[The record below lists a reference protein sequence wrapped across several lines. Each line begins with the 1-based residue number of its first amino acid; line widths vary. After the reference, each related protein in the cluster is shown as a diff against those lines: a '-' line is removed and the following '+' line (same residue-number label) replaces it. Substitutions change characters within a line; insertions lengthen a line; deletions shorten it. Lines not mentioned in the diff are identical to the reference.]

1 MKVWTAI
8 RVTSRA
14 GCRLAAR
21 PVRTRVLPA
30 PAAPLVAAL
39 LLAGVVLAA
48 PAQAAPAADRD
59 AGPSAGDVFSQ
70 VATAFEAGDADALAG
85 LVHADGLRV
94 SGHNERVGVYSPA
107 QAVYFFRNLFQA
119 QRTLVFTFR
128 KTQDDASGRLARA
141 LAEWKRRRVD
151 SDRIVDQQLVLV
163 LARDG
168 QHWRLAE
175 INLMR

>member
-1 MKVWTAI
+1 M
-8 RVTSRA
+8 RLRTSTRLTMRA
-14 GCRLAAR
+14 GRRGAVR
-21 PVRTRVLPA
+21 PALPRALPVL
-30 PAAPLVAAL
+30 AAL
-39 LLAGVVLAA
+39 LLSAATAAAA
-48 PAQAAPAADRD
+48 PPAERD
-59 AGPSAGDVFSQ
+59 VGPSAGDVFAQ
-70 VATAFEAGDADALAG
+70 IAAAFEAGDADALAG
-85 LVHADGLRV
+85 LVHPDGLRV
-94 SGHNERVGVYSPA
+94 AGHNERVGVYSPA

-128 KTQDDASGRLARA
+128 KAQDDASGQLARA

-168 QHWRLAE
+168 QRWRLAE